1 MEMTEPAIIIQIDD
15 DEINNFIN
23 ESIFRANTKDSL
35 VKSFSDPYIAID
47 FIRKYF
53 IPDPMPALVFL
64 DINMPEMSGWDV
76 LDELKDHNEIL
87 IKFMTI
93 YMISSSID
101 LTDKNKSIDSP
112 LVKAF
117 VSKPLSGK
125 VIKELLVNFS

>member
-1 MEMTEPAIIIQIDD
+1 
-15 DEINNFIN
+15 
-23 ESIFRANTKDSL
+23 
-35 VKSFSDPYIAID
+35 
-47 FIRKYF
+47 
-53 IPDPMPALVFL
+53 MPALVFL

-101 LTDKNKSIDSP
+101 LTDKNKSIDNP

>member
-1 MEMTEPAIIIQIDD
+1 
-15 DEINNFIN
+15 
-23 ESIFRANTKDSL
+23 
-35 VKSFSDPYIAID
+35 
-47 FIRKYF
+47 
-53 IPDPMPALVFL
+53 MPALVFL

-76 LDELKDHNEIL
+76 LDELKDNNEIL